1 MRLITAL
8 LIQSSM
14 SQTTI
19 VRREL
24 LAADLNNKNV
34 TRVDV
39 REIVF
44 EPGQETGLHKHPCP
58 VFGYI
63 AEGEAVLEIQGD
75 PAQKLPAGSAFYE
88 PAGKVITR
96 FDNASPC
103 EKMRFICY
111 YLLEGKQQ
119 LIEMLSPEPERVF
132 IAD

>member
-1 MRLITAL
+1 MTLWFIE
-8 LIQSSM
+8 SCM
-14 SQTTI
+14 SQSTI

-63 AEGEAVLEIQGD
+63 AEGEAVLEVQGE
-75 PAQKLPAGSAFYE
+75 PLQKLSAGSAFYE
-88 PAGKVITR
+88 PAGKVIAR
-96 FDNASPC
+96 FDNASRC

-111 YLLEGKQQ
+111 YLLEGKQE
-119 LIEMLSPEPERVF
+119 LIEMLSPEPEHVF

>member
-1 MRLITAL
+1 
-8 LIQSSM
+8 M

-19 VRREL
+19 VRRPL
-24 LAADLNNKNV
+24 LTADLNHKKV

-63 AEGEAVLEIQGD
+63 AEGEAVLEVQGE

-88 PAGKVITR
+88 PAEKVIAR

-111 YLLEGKQQ
+111 YLLEGKQE
-119 LIEMLSPEPERVF
+119 LIEMLSPEPEQQEHAF

>member
-1 MRLITAL
+1 
-8 LIQSSM
+8 M
-14 SQTTI
+14 SRTTI

-24 LAADLNNKNV
+24 LAADLNNKKV

-39 REIVF
+39 REIIF
-44 EPGQETGLHKHPCP
+44 EPGQETGLREHPCP

-63 AEGEAVLEIQGD
+63 AEGEAVLEVQGEL
-75 PAQKLPAGSAFYE
+75 AQKLPAGSAFYE
-88 PAGKVITR
+88 PAGKVIAR

-111 YLLEGKQQ
+111 YLLEGKQE
-119 LIEMLSPEPERVF
+119 LIEMLSPAKEEREHVF

>member
-1 MRLITAL
+1 MTLRFIE
-8 LIQSSM
+8 SCM

-24 LAADLNNKNV
+24 LAADLNHKNV

-63 AEGEAVLEIQGD
+63 AEGEAVLEVQGE
-75 PAQKLPAGSAFYE
+75 PAQKLPDGSAFYE
-88 PAGKVITR
+88 PAGKVIVR

-111 YLLEGKQQ
+111 YLLEGKQE
-119 LIEMLSPEPERVF
+119 LIEMLSPAAEAPERVF